1 MKQYNVALKEGIDYD
16 SFWNDMES
24 DTDDGKL
31 YIPNRAV
38 EFTNERPASLRQCW
52 YLLTDEEAELLRQ
65 DDRVFCVEIP
75 PEFRDDIVMMLKNT
89 DNGFDDIISTRSKVF
104 QEQNL
109 DIEDMSMSGLTN
121 FIINNPSVL
130 RRPIIIEDSKMQVG
144 YNEDEIRTFI
154 PRRLREIIM
163 CTTCD
168 KGKDC
173 DYQNALNIYFKELH
187 DKTSSFARN

>member
-1 MKQYNVALKEGIDYD
+1 MITIYTTPSCSSCRKAKKW
-16 SFWNDMES
+16 F
-24 DTDDGKL
+24 DDHRIEYREKNIFNIKL
-31 YIPNRAV
+31 
-38 EFTNERPASLRQCW
+38 T
-52 YLLTDEEAELLRQ
+52 
-65 DDRVFCVEIP
+65 
-75 PEFRDDIVMMLKNT
+75 RDDIVMMLKNT

-130 RRPIIIEDSKMQVG
+130 RRPIIIEDKKMQVG

-168 KGKDC
+168 KGDDC
-173 DYQNALNIYFKELH
+173 DYKNALSIYFQELREKEIQGVH
-187 DKTSSFARN
+187 QS